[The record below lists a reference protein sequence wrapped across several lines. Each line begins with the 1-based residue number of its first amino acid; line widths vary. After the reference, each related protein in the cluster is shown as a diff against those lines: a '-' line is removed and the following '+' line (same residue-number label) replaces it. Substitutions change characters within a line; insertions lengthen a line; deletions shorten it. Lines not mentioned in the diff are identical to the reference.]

1 MPQIVEAKTVDEW
14 VTEGIELGQ
23 AGKYAEAI
31 KSYDEALKINPQYAQ
46 AWNNK
51 GVALKN
57 LGKPHASVSRCLV
70 NGMHFS

>member
-1 MPQIVEAKTVDEW
+1 MEAKTVDEW

-31 KSYDEALKINPQYAQ
+31 KSYDEALKINLQYAD

-51 GVALKN
+51 GVAL
-57 LGKPHASVSRCLV
+57 
-70 NGMHFS
+70 